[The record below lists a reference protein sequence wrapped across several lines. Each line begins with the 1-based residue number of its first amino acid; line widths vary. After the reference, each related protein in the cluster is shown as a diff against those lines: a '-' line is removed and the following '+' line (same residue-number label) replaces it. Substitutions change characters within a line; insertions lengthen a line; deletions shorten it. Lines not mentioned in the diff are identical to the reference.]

1 MQEAQVYLIRHGD
14 TGESLQGRF
23 IGRRDVPLSLRGQQ
37 QAAALAHCP
46 DLLRCREAVCSPM
59 RRVRET
65 VGHAGLDLVCRD
77 DVDLREIDFGN
88 WEALSF
94 AEISRNFPDAVER
107 WTRLESDFRFP
118 QGEAYADFLQRI
130 QRAAEGIART
140 AAAQTGPVAV
150 FAHGGVIRALIC
162 LWLGLPARHYLL
174 FEIEPASV
182 SAVRLFG
189 DRGVLMRLNDR
200 SHLQEEIA

>member
-1 MQEAQVYLIRHGD
+1 
-14 TGESLQGRF
+14 
-23 IGRRDVPLSLRGQQ
+23 
-37 QAAALAHCP
+37 
-46 DLLRCREAVCSPM
+46 M